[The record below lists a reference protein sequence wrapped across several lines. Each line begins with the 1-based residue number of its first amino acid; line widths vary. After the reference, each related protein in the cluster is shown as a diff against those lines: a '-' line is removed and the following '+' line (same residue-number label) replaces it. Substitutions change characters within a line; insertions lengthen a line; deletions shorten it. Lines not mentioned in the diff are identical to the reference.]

1 MALTPGT
8 KLTVL
13 ADDNPGDKQRV
24 LVSLVAI
31 GRIGRV
37 DRGAVIPQADAIA
50 YFTAALEKKSS
61 AAAARLARGKVWFYL
76 GERDKAL
83 ADLDEGLR
91 LHLDSGAL
99 TTRAWIWKQRGNADK
114 ALADFDAAI
123 RLNPRDSLAW
133 RVRGATWA
141 SKDEYGKALEDF
153 NEALRVDPFNVDALN
168 HRASFAAGSKQPAYR
183 NGKQAVADATRA
195 CELTNW
201 KEGRYLGTL
210 AAAYSEQGDF
220 AAALNWIAQAIELT
234 PEGQRK
240 YLTELQK
247 QFENKQPFRRG
258 W

>member
-1 MALTPGT
+1 
-8 KLTVL
+8 
-13 ADDNPGDKQRV
+13 
-24 LVSLVAI
+24 
-31 GRIGRV
+31 
-37 DRGAVIPQADAIA
+37 
-50 YFTAALEKKSS
+50 
-61 AAAARLARGKVWFYL
+61 LARGKVWFYL